1 VAYYDA
7 TYYDPLDYET
17 GDTGATAPVSGGR
30 FSSLWALQ
38 LHLDRGFPVT
48 FPWAF
53 SAPPLRVSTV
63 DVYPDQTG
71 LGDVL
76 YERRIVDAPQ
86 VTVESL
92 DVYGAVRAGESVRC
106 RLTGAGAVDLHA
118 WVAREHRGKRV
129 DGYLLD
135 LDPQRFVV
143 TGEGLVFSGEI
154 LAMADDPTAV
164 DLLIRIADVYALTEA
179 LPAVRID
186 PSWAPYAPAPS
197 RGLPVPEGI
206 GIGRRL
212 PVRAIRARTA
222 DDTAVALPVTANAGT
237 DALTAADGHDW
248 ITGDGPV
255 QLTSTGTPPAGL
267 ARDTDYWIVAVTDT
281 AVRLA
286 TTRARALTGQAIDL
300 TSAGTGA
307 HALVAGLA
315 PNYDEATDLV
325 VGRGNVGVVRLW
337 LDGDTELPEFPL
349 AYAVDS
355 RGVRQQGRYC
365 TTVRYQG
372 DLTDVQV
379 EADVLRVYPDAD
391 DGVVGDYKWLRG
403 FWDDS
408 GRGRHAVPTANATAT
423 VAASTGDLVESDEH
437 RFGLGAFRPPA
448 FGQGWLDLQNE
459 PFRLDT
465 FTLELRCTPALDNVA
480 AANYLYLSPGTRQN
494 AGIVV
499 TYNGQAQRVEATV
512 VCASG
517 APLVYTG
524 ATASALRGVPLWVV
538 VRRDAATGRTEVLV
552 NGTSQFVA
560 TNTAPV
566 VYGSSL
572 RPAELGAGFGGLL
585 KYTRISNV
593 YRTDAELATA
603 DQLWRRNGI
612 QWATELIASAGRR
625 ADAASC
631 ATAATAWASVEGGSL
646 RCDGWITEDTDL
658 RSTLLALAP
667 MRGIR
672 FGIAS
677 GTKAI
682 TATIPTAA
690 ASTGTIYG
698 HGEQV
703 ANMTTLPTRVR
714 ASLSEAVRELVVKV
728 RQRRSAQGTGYD
740 RELRRT
746 VFAAGVAEQ
755 VLEVPFVDDALTA
768 DIVADWTAKRLAA
781 RDQLLTF
788 GTGRD
793 GRNAVI
799 GQRVGVDVPGMQVNW
814 AAEVV
819 GLDRSAAEVTL
830 RVVPWSAAAFTYTPQ
845 PLPPDPAEPGFEP
858 LTLGGAPTLAAYLA
872 AGRVTLRIVGN
883 VVTLR
888 PIGTGQIAEWAAVT
902 GAAAPWAAVDEA
914 TPDGDT
920 SYVQFDDLGPRYTA
934 APRWFAGTF
943 GLAPLTQPGT
953 ISHVVARANAT
964 HLLNTKQAHLT
975 LAVSAQEGAQSALDP
990 AFVSTE
996 YVLPYYDAPAYATYA
1011 WTLPLARGDRPWTT
1025 AEITARQWGVR
1036 TLTLAGG
1043 IRVSAYWLDVYYA
1056 ATQQLDGG
1064 SVLYYRS
1071 GPSPTAPATPP
1082 AWDQPRLTAAD
1093 LGVQVDDLGGAPGD
1107 TYWYWARVFD
1117 RLGRQVALLGPVSVV
1132 G

>member
-1 VAYYDA
+1 MAYFDA
-7 TYYDPLDYET
+7 TYYDPLAY
-17 GDTGATAPVSGGR
+17 DTGEADATTGSRTAA
-30 FSSLWALQ
+30 LWALQ
-38 LHLDRGFPVT
+38 LHLDRAFPVT
-48 FPWAF
+48 FPWSF
-53 SAPPLRVSTV
+53 SASPLCVSTV

-76 YERRIVDAPQ
+76 YERRILEAPQ
-86 VTVESL
+86 VSAESL

-106 RLTGAGAVDLHA
+106 RLRGTGDVDLHA

-143 TGEGLVFSGEI
+143 TGATPVFSGEV
-154 LAMADDPTAV
+154 LAMADDPTSV
-164 DLLIRIADVYALTEA
+164 DLLIRIADVYALTET
-179 LPAVRID
+179 LPAVRIT
-186 PSWAPYAPAPS
+186 PSWAPYAPAAA

-212 PVRAIRARTA
+212 PLRAIRARTA
-222 DDTAVALPVTANAGT
+222 DDTAVALAVTADAST
-237 DALTAADGHDW
+237 DALTAVDGHDW

-255 QLTSTGTPPAGL
+255 QLTSTGTPPGGL

-286 TTRARALTGQAIDL
+286 TTRARALTSETIDV
-300 TSAGTGA
+300 TSAGTGT
-307 HALVAGLA
+307 HTLGAGLPA
-315 PNYDEATDLV
+315 NYDEATDLV

-337 LDGDTELPEFPL
+337 LDGDTEVPEFPL

-355 RGVRQQGRYC
+355 RGVREGGRYC

-391 DGVVGDYKWLRG
+391 DGVVADYKWMLG

-408 GRGRHAVPTANATAT
+408 GHGRHAVPTANATAT
-423 VAASTGDLVESDEH
+423 VAASTGDLVASDEH
-437 RFGLGAFRPPA
+437 RCGLGAFRPPA

-480 AANYLYLSPGTRQN
+480 AANYLYLSPGDRQN
-494 AGIVV
+494 AGVVV
-499 TYNGQAQRVEATV
+499 TYNGQAQRVEV
-512 VCASG
+512 FVICASG

-524 ATASALRGVPLWVV
+524 GTGSAQRGAPLWVV
-538 VRRDAATGRTEVLV
+538 VRRDAASGRTEVRI
-552 NGTSQFVA
+552 NGAAQFVA

-566 VYGSSL
+566 VYGTSL
-572 RPAELGAGFGGLL
+572 RPAELGAGFGGLI
-585 KYTRISNV
+585 KYTRVSNV
-593 YRTDAELATA
+593 YRTDAELTTA
-603 DQLWRRNGI
+603 DRLWRRNGI
-612 QWATELIASAGRR
+612 QWAAELITSAGRR
-625 ADAASC
+625 ADAATFT
-631 ATAATAWASVEGGSL
+631 AAATAWAAIEGGSL

-658 RSTLLALAP
+658 RATLLALAP

-672 FGIAS
+672 FGLAT

-682 TATIPTAA
+682 TATIPTATA
-690 ASTGTIYG
+690 PSGALYG
-698 HGEQV
+698 HGDQI
-703 ANMTTLPTRVR
+703 ANMTSLPTRVR
-714 ASLSEAVRELVVKV
+714 ASLSEAVRELVVKF

-755 VLEVPFVDDALTA
+755 VLELPFVDDPLTA
-768 DIVADWTAKRLAA
+768 DIVADWTVKRLAA

-788 GTGRD
+788 GTGRA
-793 GRNAVI
+793 GRTAAI
-799 GQRVGVDVPGMQVNW
+799 GQRVAVGVPGMSVNW
-814 AAEVV
+814 AGEVV
-819 GLDRSAAEVTL
+819 GLARSAAETTL
-830 RVVPWSAAAFTYTPQ
+830 RVVPWSTAAFTYTPR

-888 PIGTGQIAEWAAVT
+888 PSATGEIAEWAAVS
-902 GAAAPWAAVDEA
+902 GSGSPWAAVA
-914 TPDGDT
+914 TPDGDG

-934 APRWFAGTF
+934 APQWFAGTF
-943 GLAPLTQPGT
+943 GLVALTQPGT
-953 ISHVVARANAT
+953 ISHVVARASAAHVLAT
-964 HLLNTKQAHLT
+964 RQAHLT
-975 LAVSAQEGAQSALDP
+975 LAVSAQVGAQSALDP
-990 AFVSTE
+990 AFVGTE
-996 YVLPYYDAPAYATYA
+996 YVLPYYDPPWYTTYA

-1025 AEITARQWGVR
+1025 SEITARQWGVR
-1036 TLTLAGG
+1036 ALTLGGG
-1043 IRVSAYWLDVYYA
+1043 IRVSAYWLEVYYA

-1064 SVLYYRS
+1064 TVLYYRS

-1093 LGVQVDDLGGAPGD
+1093 LGVQVDDLGGATGE

-1117 RLGRQVALLGPVSVV
+1117 RLGRQVALLGPASVV
-1132 G
+1132 VS